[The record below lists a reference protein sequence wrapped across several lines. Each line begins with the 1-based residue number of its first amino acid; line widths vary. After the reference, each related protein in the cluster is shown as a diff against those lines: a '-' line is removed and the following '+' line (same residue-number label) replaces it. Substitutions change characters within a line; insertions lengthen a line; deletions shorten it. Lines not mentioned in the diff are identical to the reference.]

1 MPPDIV
7 EITQLGA
14 SSSVVNCC
22 ALLEVSRSK
31 VAWVSSAQKGHVCV
45 RECVFVTLMIACLLT
60 AVVFVY
66 LSRVVCVY
74 KTCQVNYEKMN
85 VASPAEND

>member
-1 MPPDIV
+1 M
-7 EITQLGA
+7 
-14 SSSVVNCC
+14 
-22 ALLEVSRSK
+22 
-31 VAWVSSAQKGHVCV
+31 
-45 RECVFVTLMIACLLT
+45 RECVCVCVTLMIACLLT